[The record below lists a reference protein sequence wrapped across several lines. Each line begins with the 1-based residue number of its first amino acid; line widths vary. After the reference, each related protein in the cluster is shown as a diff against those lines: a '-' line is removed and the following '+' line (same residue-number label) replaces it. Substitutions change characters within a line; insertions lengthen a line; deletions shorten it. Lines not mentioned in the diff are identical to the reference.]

1 MTTGYKQSLLLC
13 NKQGGQED
21 ILESDRNDQWLTTSY
36 KQSYFSASSRWAI
49 YRSRNQV
56 LILYFAALLQHSSHQ
71 IFWADRLFRVQNVL
85 INGNNTLQMSS
96 QTSAFI
102 SQAQLTSLA
111 LIIALYLMLL
121 FSIMR
126 KHKFTAERMVS
137 KSIWYTKGKRMKERN
152 LTYMR

>member
-1 MTTGYKQSLLLC
+1 MSL
-13 NKQGGQED
+13 
-21 ILESDRNDQWLTTSY
+21 
-36 KQSYFSASSRWAI
+36 
-49 YRSRNQV
+49 
-56 LILYFAALLQHSSHQ
+56 
-71 IFWADRLFRVQNVL
+71 
-85 INGNNTLQMSS
+85 